1 MALGNMLTD
10 RQAIPDG
17 HAQLV
22 VIEGGDLASGRV
34 LQERRPVGLAPS
46 ASKFHADGIKTP
58 CSVLRA
64 RDGML
69 AMTGGTS
76 SSKRGCRMPMTSLK
90 RDPRVGTGLLT
101 TFDANSL
108 FSLTSADPLIKSIWR
123 RAQIP

>member
-46 ASKFHADGIKTP
+46 ASKFHADGIKAQ
-58 CSVLRA
+58 CSERV
-64 RDGML
+64 M
-69 AMTGGTS
+69 
-76 SSKRGCRMPMTSLK
+76 GC
-90 RDPRVGTGLLT
+90 
-101 TFDANSL
+101 
-108 FSLTSADPLIKSIWR
+108 
-123 RAQIP
+123 